1 MESATSAVA
10 SLQLTDSATNGE
22 IEGYAS
28 AVSVNRG
35 EDIKLFVNTQEPTY
49 SLEVLRV
56 GWYGGRGMKQ
66 VMPAVTRRGLA
77 QSAPMLDSTSGLI
90 ECDWQDPYTLHV
102 PASNDPTIWPS
113 GIYVAK
119 LTSGSSRKQ
128 NYIVFVVRDDARPS
142 DLLFQSSVTTYQA
155 YNDWGGRS
163 LYSKPRATK
172 VSFNRPYLHG
182 HGTGNFLIGN

>member
-1 MESATSAVA
+1 MSGCITAADAVAPSGAEMESASKAVA
-10 SLQLTDSATNGE
+10 TLQLTNPATDGE

-35 EDIKLFVNTQEPTY
+35 EDIKLYVNTKEPTY
-49 SLEVLRV
+49 SIEVLRI
-56 GWYGGRGMKQ
+56 GWYGGRGMKRI
-66 VMPAVTRRGLA
+66 MPAVARRGLA
-77 QSAPMLDSTSGLI
+77 QAAPIVDSASGLI

-102 PASNDPTIWPS
+102 PASDDPTVWPS

-119 LTSGSSRKQ
+119 LTAGSTGKQ
-128 NYIVFVVRDDARPS
+128 SYIVFVVRDDRRPS

-163 LYSKPRATK
+163 LYSKPRA
-172 VSFNRPYLHG
+172 
-182 HGTGNFLIGN
+182 